1 MSWRAMFVLCSSLL
15 LACAAISGS
24 HNKPEEGKMFDQ
36 ETDERDLICFQH
48 GTAARLNW
56 DDGKRVGIG
65 AEVSETICTLALWR
79 EDDTDDTGIGSA
91 IYDIKQGHIVPIY
104 GRLYKLV
111 KFKLEDP
118 EIKRRRGPYL
128 LGGGDKACFSRVS
141 VGEPRLDADA
151 VAVTVGGIASFKRDE
166 VKVEL
171 WVERIE
177 MEGGTAVAEV
187 KAFLIQPQVNVYSVT
202 EAEREGLVQR
212 KRVRAGEELVIDLPK
227 IDFHEIYLPETDLPE
242 KATGQVRRFRRKVV
256 SVVAPAANG
265 PIGWIEL
272 KE

>member
-56 DDGKRVGIG
+56 DDGKIVGIG

-118 EIKRRRGPYL
+118 EIKRSRGPFWV
-128 LGGGDKACFSRVS
+128 GSGDKACFSRVS

-151 VAVTVGGIASFKRDE
+151 VAVTVGGRAEFKRD
-166 VKVEL
+166 KVEL

-187 KAFLIQPQVNVYSVT
+187 KAHPSVYALG
-202 EAEREGLVQR
+202 EAEEKGLVR
-212 KRVRAGEELVIDLPK
+212 CKRVRAGEELVIDLPK